1 MVVAVDDSR
10 SMSESQCGKVAIEAL
25 VTVCRAMSQLE
36 VGQFAVAR
44 FGEKGK
50 IKLLHD
56 FDQTFTTEAGI
67 KASLLDLYY
76 FQFFFLWK
84 GYD

>member
-1 MVVAVDDSR
+1 
-10 SMSESQCGKVAIEAL
+10 MSESQCGKVAIKAL

-67 KASLLDLYY
+67 KASLLDLII
-76 FQFFFLWK
+76 FSFFFM
-84 GYD
+84 GRI